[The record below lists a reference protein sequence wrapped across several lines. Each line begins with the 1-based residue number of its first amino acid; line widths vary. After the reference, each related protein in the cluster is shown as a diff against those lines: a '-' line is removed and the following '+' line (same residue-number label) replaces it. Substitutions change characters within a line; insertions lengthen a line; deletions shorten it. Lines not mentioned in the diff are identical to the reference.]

1 MARDVEEAAQGALSV
16 LVRHA
21 SAGDRRDW
29 DGDDRLRPLDKR
41 GRRQAEALVELLL
54 PLGVR
59 RVVSSPYVRCV
70 ETVEPLAAALGV
82 AVELDVRL
90 AEGAGR
96 AAVELLREDGV
107 AACTHGDVVFDVLGR
122 GLKKAASVVLRD
134 GAVARELPRP
144 D

>member
-1 MARDVEEAAQGALSV
+1 MSV

-21 SAGDRRDW
+21 SAGDRSTW

-41 GRRQAEALVELLL
+41 GRKQAESLVELLL
-54 PLGVR
+54 PLGVS

-82 AVELDVRL
+82 EVELDDRL

-96 AAVELLREDGV
+96 AAIELLEEDGV
-107 AACTHGDVVFDVLGR
+107 AACTHGDVVDALLGR
-122 GLKKAASVVLRD
+122 GLKKAEF
-134 GAVARELPRP
+134 AVF
-144 D
+144 